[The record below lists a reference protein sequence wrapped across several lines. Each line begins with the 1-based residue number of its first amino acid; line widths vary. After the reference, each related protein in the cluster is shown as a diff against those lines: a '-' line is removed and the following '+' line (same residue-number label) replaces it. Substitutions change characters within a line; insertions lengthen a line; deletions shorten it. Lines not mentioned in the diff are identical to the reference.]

1 MRNHAYSGFIP
12 RCSQVRETQ
21 TDLASGWEPMGVGGA
36 GGGQAGGG
44 QAGSQRAGLG
54 TRALTPTPDGQG
66 SPCIPPDSSP
76 ASETGAWARLP
87 SALPHPKHFST
98 CLPTSLGAG
107 QLGTG
112 TRLIIA
118 HQDQSLRSAPCC
130 GFPCPTRCLSF
141 AEILPRSQRTRAEAV

>member
-1 MRNHAYSGFIP
+1 MQSSEGDADRPGF
-12 RCSQVRETQ
+12 R
-21 TDLASGWEPMGVGGA
+21 
-36 GGGQAGGG
+36 
-44 QAGSQRAGLG
+44 LG
-54 TRALTPTPDGQG
+54 TCRGGRGWRRTSRQPKGWAGNTGPDPPPDGQG

-141 AEILPRSQRTRAEAV
+141 AEIVPRPQRTCVEAV